1 FLEARMKIK
10 GKSIRNLNRV
20 LKAAGEL
27 KEVKLVY
34 KVDGRDSIVWEQL
47 GFRSALV
54 VGHYLIPSVLGKI
67 TSFNARGA
75 EIVRKDLPKQPESV
89 TFFGSS
95 RDWHGGIH
103 YGIRTRTM
111 QKYPREFVPAP
122 SEAFYVSEINGE
134 LYLTT
139 SVINLVEEDEV
150 RNLHV
155 CNLMLEC
162 FGEFEIYNSE
172 KDALVGPKLKRVQWE
187 ILPRGEYPWSKSKSI
202 IDAATRSIDKKE
214 KEVVDYR
221 MKTIAKFNP
230 DFLATGQG
238 GFSGYFVYGFEKIG
252 VYVLES
258 IYLDNATY
266 VFDDDWEAFS
276 QLTKS
281 EIINGGL
288 AKARIVHDRKWAFA
302 IRNEL
307 NAIKI

>member
-1 FLEARMKIK
+1 MKIK

-20 LKAAGEL
+20 LKAAGDL
-27 KEVKLVY
+27 KEVNLAY
-34 KVDGRDSIVWEQL
+34 KVDGKDSRIWESL
-47 GFRSALV
+47 GFRSSLV

-67 TSFNARGA
+67 TSFNARGT
-75 EIVRKDLPKQPESV
+75 EVVRKDLPKQPESV

-103 YGIRTRTM
+103 SGIRTRTV

-122 SEAFYVSEINGE
+122 SEAFYVSQIDEE

-139 SVINLVEEDEV
+139 SVMSLVDEDEV

-172 KDALVGPKLKRVQWE
+172 KGTLVGPKLKRVQWE
-187 ILPRGEYPWSKSKSI
+187 ILPKGEYPWSKSKPI
-202 IDAATRSIDKKE
+202 IDAATSSIDKKA

-221 MKTIAKFNP
+221 MKTIAKYNP

-238 GFSGYFVYGFEKIG
+238 GFNGYFVYGFENIG

-258 IYLDNATY
+258 VYLDNATY
-266 VFDDDWEAFS
+266 LFDDEWEAFS

-288 AKARIVHDRKWAFA
+288 AKARIVHDRKWSAT

-307 NAIKI
+307 SVIKI

>member
-1 FLEARMKIK
+1 MKIK
-10 GKSIRNLNRV
+10 GKSIKSLNRV
-20 LKAAGEL
+20 LNAAGEV
-27 KEVKLVY
+27 KEVKLAY
-34 KVDGRDSIVWEQL
+34 KVDGRDSSIWERL
-47 GFRSALV
+47 GFRSTLV

-75 EIVRKDLPKQPESV
+75 EIVRKDLPKQGEPV

-122 SEAFYVSEINGE
+122 SEAFYVSQIDGE

-139 SVINLVEEDEV
+139 SVLNLVEDDEV
-150 RNLHV
+150 RNIHV

-202 IDAATRSIDKKE
+202 IDAATSSMDKNE

-288 AKARIVHDRKWAFA
+288 AKARIVHDRKWAVA

-307 NAIKI
+307 STIKI

>member
-1 FLEARMKIK
+1 MKIK

-288 AKARIVHDRKWAFA
+288 AKARIVHDRKWAVA

>member
-1 FLEARMKIK
+1 MKIK

-27 KEVKLVY
+27 KEVKLAY
-34 KVDGRDSIVWEQL
+34 KVDGRDSSVWEQL

-89 TFFGSS
+89 TYFGSS

-139 SVINLVEEDEV
+139 SAINLVEEDEV

-162 FGEFEIYNSE
+162 FGEFEIYDSE

-202 IDAATRSIDKKE
+202 IDAATSSIDKKE

-288 AKARIVHDRKWAFA
+288 AKARIVHDRKWAVA

>member
-1 FLEARMKIK
+1 MKIK

-27 KEVKLVY
+27 KEVKLAY
-34 KVDGRDSIVWEQL
+34 KVDGRDSSVWEQL

-75 EIVRKDLPKQPESV
+75 EIVRKDLPKQPELV

-95 RDWHGGIH
+95 TDWHGGIH

-139 SVINLVEEDEV
+139 SAINLVEEDEV

-162 FGEFEIYNSE
+162 FGEFEIYDSE

-202 IDAATRSIDKKE
+202 IDAATSSIDKKE

-221 MKTIAKFNP
+221 MKTISKFNP

-288 AKARIVHDRKWAFA
+288 AKARIVHDRKWAVA
-302 IRNEL
+302 IRSEL

>member
-1 FLEARMKIK
+1 MKIK

-281 EIINGGL
+281 EIINGVL
-288 AKARIVHDRKWAFA
+288 AKARIVHDRKWAVA

>member
-1 FLEARMKIK
+1 MKIK